1 MVSAALTPVS
11 VLKTL
16 TATPVPDPAAP
27 EVDGNLYKAFKER
40 WMAGFY
46 DLESGY
52 ILEGYHHYDPPR
64 GRWYGQHVNCRCD
77 LRHHVGSPLSYDPT
91 EDGPWK
97 MGPDTVWHI
106 SKLRPEEND
115 E

>member
-1 MVSAALTPVS
+1 
-11 VLKTL
+11 
-16 TATPVPDPAAP
+16 
-27 EVDGNLYKAFKER
+27 
-40 WMAGFY
+40 
-46 DLESGY
+46 
-52 ILEGYHHYDPPR
+52 
-64 GRWYGQHVNCRCD
+64 VNCRCD